1 MDLRSKYTILI
12 LSLIVFIVLS
22 ACASIPGSNRTMH
35 PRVVMQTE
43 LGTIIFEVDLENAPV
58 TARNFMRYVD
68 EDRFAGMSFY
78 RVVRMDNQPNKEVK
92 IEVIQGGYGTDDNPL
107 QLPPIAHESTA
118 TTGILHE
125 DGTLSMARA
134 DIGTASS
141 EIFICI
147 GDQPELDYMGK
158 RNPDGYGFAA
168 FGRVVEGM
176 DVVRN
181 IQQQEADGQML
192 VKPIRILRVE
202 RKNF

>member
-12 LSLIVFIVLS
+12 ISLLVLLGLS
-22 ACASIPGSNRTMH
+22 ACTSVPGSNRTMH
-35 PRVVMQTE
+35 PHVAFQTE
-43 LGTIIFEVDLENAPV
+43 LGTIVFEIDLENAPV

-68 EDRFAGMSFY
+68 EDRMQGMSFY
-78 RVVRMDNQPNKEVK
+78 RVVRMDNQPNKDVK
-92 IEVIQGGYGTDDNPL
+92 IEVIQGGFGTDDNPL
-107 QLPPIAHESTA
+107 QLAPIAHESTA

-158 RNPDGYGFAA
+158 RNPDGFGFAA
-168 FGRVVEGM
+168 FGRVVKGM

-192 VKPIRILRVE
+192 NEPVKILKVE
-202 RKNF
+202 RKRF